1 VKIIER
7 ATFVA
12 GKQTMLVALQK
23 NTKQWAVRVTVRD
36 AGKLQTSGYTGVGP
50 EAEVRKCHVWTLKQA
65 EEKGWARA
73 SRGSRHLKILPGV
86 PEPFEPKAAAAPGPV
101 SRILQ
106 RGRQATG
113 RP

>member
-1 VKIIER
+1 MKIIER

-12 GKQTMLVALQK
+12 GKQTMLVALQQA
-23 NTKQWAVRVTVRD
+23 TKRWAVRVTVRD
-36 AGKLQTSGYTGVGP
+36 DGKLQTSGYTGVGP
-50 EAEVRKCHVWTLKQA
+50 EAEVRKVYAWTLKQA
-65 EEKGWARA
+65 EEKGWARGG
-73 SRGSRHLKILPGV
+73 RGRSLKILPGV
-86 PEPFEPKAAAAPGPV
+86 PEPWEPKAAAAPAPV